1 VVAGWYETSN
11 NVVVLHVPD
20 EEELLALADAA
31 VYGGVGVWVFSE
43 PDLGGA
49 HTALA
54 LAPGEAA
61 SKLCST
67 LPLAFREAVV

>member
-1 VVAGWYETSN
+1 MVAGWHENSN

-20 EEELLALADAA
+20 EEELLALADHA
-31 VYGGVGVWVFSE
+31 VYNDVGVWVFSE

-61 SKLCST
+61 GRLCST
-67 LPLAFREAVV
+67 LPLALRGVSV